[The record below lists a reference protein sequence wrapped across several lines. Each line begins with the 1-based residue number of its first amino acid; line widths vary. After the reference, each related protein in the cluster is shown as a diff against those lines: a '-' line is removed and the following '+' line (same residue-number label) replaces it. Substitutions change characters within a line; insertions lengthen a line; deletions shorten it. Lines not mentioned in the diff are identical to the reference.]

1 MLEPRQVLES
11 FARLQQVMGFVRARQ
26 SCRLLCFGSRQDAEN
41 RWLLSRLNAERLD
54 GKHEERRERRETY
67 ERSAWFLRHPL
78 GCTVVRRALSRE
90 KLYLVYVTAQ
100 EAARRECRGS
110 GTKQGTASDPTTRT
124 PDCTKATSSSALASL
139 RDFSNAARRRR
150 RRSDAPVEV
159 IDLPYKLRLG
169 VDEASAGAAHQRERL
184 SPWFCGPGP
193 RAVAGRRCPF
203 EALPGKRRC

>member
-1 MLEPRQVLES
+1 MAPGVINCPDRCPQ
-11 FARLQQVMGFVRARQ
+11 R
-26 SCRLLCFGSRQDAEN
+26 N
-41 RWLLSRLNAERLD
+41 RAER
-54 GKHEERRERRETY
+54 R
-67 ERSAWFLRHPL
+67 PL
-78 GCTVVRRALSRE
+78 GGTVVRGARGRE
-90 KLYLVYVTAQ
+90 KLYLVHVAAQ
-100 EAARRECRGS
+100 EVARRERRGS
-110 GTKQGTASDPTTRT
+110 GTKQGAASDPTTRT

-184 SPWFCGPGP
+184 FPWSCGPGP

-203 EALPGKRRC
+203 ESSPWQTEMLVAASARSAA